1 MVSDVAKRDT
11 GSFHFAIIGQVAKRG
26 QAALQSQ
33 KALIYLAY
41 LSQSIAKL
49 SRQIG
54 RDGFRFRAGY
64 QRRSLPNGLFWKE

>member
-1 MVSDVAKRDT
+1 
-11 GSFHFAIIGQVAKRG
+11 
-26 QAALQSQ
+26 
-33 KALIYLAY
+33 
-41 LSQSIAKL
+41 L